1 MDADIQG
8 ALNQIERSYKAFNHN
23 GKPMTKNQV
32 KNCLKYCLELGYEVV
47 SQLTETDIKIA
58 LKRSEF

>member
-1 MDADIQG
+1 MDADIAG
-8 ALNQIERSYKAFNHN
+8 ALAQINTSWKAFEHE

-32 KNCLKYCLELGYEVV
+32 KHCLEYGLEKGYKSV
-47 SQLTETDIKIA
+47 SELTETDLKIA

>member
-1 MDADIQG
+1 MDADIKG
-8 ALNQIERSYKAFNHN
+8 ALNQLNKSYKAFEHD

-32 KNCLKYCLELGYEVV
+32 KHCLQYGLEKGYEVV

-58 LKRSEF
+58 LKRSEY